1 MPASPS
7 PVPRSPYTRRRRPKS
22 RLGGDDTGAARPH
35 HGTIPSK
42 HTIATL
48 VVLLTAG
55 LAPAASADVG
65 QPPPEWAANAG
76 AWPAHNYD
84 LANTRATTQTP
95 INAQT
100 VSQLK
105 VKWTFAFKGTSGF
118 GAFSSTPISLNG
130 TVYLQ
135 DLDSNV
141 YALDR
146 TTGHVK
152 WRHTFNK
159 PSAGPNGVAFGDGRI
174 YGATSTDAFALDA
187 QTGRTLWTRRLTR
200 NSHEG
205 VDMTPQV
212 FDGTVLLSTVPGNV
226 SNFYAGNGDGIVWAL
241 DAATG
246 QTKWTF
252 NTIADGAKLFGNPK
266 INSGGGL
273 WYPPSVDSQGR
284 VFISVA
290 NPAPLYGTKKFPNGS
305 SRPGPD
311 LYTNSIV
318 ALDGQTG
325 KRLWFQQPLPHDVRD
340 YDLMIPA
347 IVTTLPIG
355 GVDTEVVLVAGKM
368 GKAFAYRAD
377 NGQRLWTTPVGRHLH
392 DTGPLTR
399 KVETIFP
406 GDFGGVETPM
416 AFAGG
421 LLFVP
426 WLDLGIQASANG
438 PATANFGIGD
448 FKNGRGGLTAINAA
462 TGAVAWQHK
471 LPSMDVGA
479 ATVANDVVFTSDYAG
494 TLYAFDTRTGKT
506 LWTQKTPAGINAFP
520 AVDGDTLLV
529 GSAAA
534 GFTKKPKLQLIA
546 YSLS

>member
-1 MPASPS
+1 
-7 PVPRSPYTRRRRPKS
+7 
-22 RLGGDDTGAARPH
+22 
-35 HGTIPSK
+35 
-42 HTIATL
+42 
-48 VVLLTAG
+48 
-55 LAPAASADVG
+55 
-65 QPPPEWAANAG
+65 
-76 AWPAHNYD
+76 
-84 LANTRATTQTP
+84 
-95 INAQT
+95 
-100 VSQLK
+100 
-105 VKWTFAFKGTSGF
+105 
-118 GAFSSTPISLNG
+118 
-130 TVYLQ
+130 
-135 DLDSNV
+135 
-141 YALDR
+141 
-146 TTGHVK
+146 
-152 WRHTFNK
+152 
-159 PSAGPNGVAFGDGRI
+159 
-174 YGATSTDAFALDA
+174 
-187 QTGRTLWTRRLTR
+187 LTR
-200 NSHEG
+200 NAHEG

-212 FDGTVLLSTVPGNV
+212 FDGTVLLSTVPGNI

-246 QTKWTF
+246 QVKWKF
-252 NTIADGAKLFGNPK
+252 NTISDGAKLFGNPK

-273 WYPPSVDSQGR
+273 WYPPAVDSTGR

-305 SRPGPD
+305 SRPGPN
-311 LYTNSIV
+311 LYTNSLV

-325 KRLWFQQPLPHDVRD
+325 KRLWFQQAVPHDVRD

-355 GVDTEVVLVAGKM
+355 GVGTEVVMVAGKM

-377 NGQRLWTTPVGRHLH
+377 NGRRLWTTPVGRHLN

-416 AFAGG
+416 AFAAGR
-421 LLFVP
+421 LFVP
-426 WLDLGIQASANG
+426 WVDLGIQASASG
-438 PATANFGIGD
+438 PATSINGSPSA
-448 FKNGRGGLTAINAA
+448 FKKGRGGLTAIDAA

-471 LPSMDVGA
+471 LPSMDFGA

-506 LWTQKTPAGINAFP
+506 LWSQRTPAGINSFP

-534 GFTKKPKLQLIA
+534 GFAKKPKFQLIA

>member
-1 MPASPS
+1 MPS
-7 PVPRSPYTRRRRPKS
+7 THTIRRRSAP
-22 RLGGDDTGAARPH
+22 TAA
-35 HGTIPSK
+35 
-42 HTIATL
+42 L
-48 VVLLTAG
+48 VVAITAAVVLAATAG
-55 LAPAASADVG
+55 RASAAVG

-95 INAQT
+95 INSQT
-100 VSQLK
+100 VSRLK
-105 VKWTFAFKGTSGF
+105 VKWTFAFKGSSGF
-118 GAFSSTPISLNG
+118 GAFASTPISLNG

-135 DLDSNV
+135 DLNSNV
-141 YALDR
+141 FALDR
-146 TTGHVK
+146 TTGQVK
-152 WRHTFNK
+152 WQHKFDK
-159 PSAGPNGVAFGDGRI
+159 PSVGPNGVAFGNGRI

-187 QTGRTLWTRRLTR
+187 QTGNTLWTRRLTR
-200 NSHEG
+200 NTHEG

-212 FDGTVLLSTVPGNV
+212 FDGTVLLSTVPGNI

-246 QTKWTF
+246 QVKWKF
-252 NTIADGAKLFGNPK
+252 NTISDGAKLFGNPK

-273 WYPPSVDSQGR
+273 WYPPAVDSTGR

-305 SRPGPD
+305 SRPGPN
-311 LYTNSIV
+311 LYTNSLV

-325 KRLWFQQPLPHDVRD
+325 KRLWFQQAVPHDVRD

-355 GVDTEVVLVAGKM
+355 GVGTEVVMVAGKM

-377 NGQRLWTTPVGRHLH
+377 NGRRLWTTPVGRHLN

-416 AFAGG
+416 AFSHG

-426 WLDLGIQASANG
+426 WLDLGIRASATG
-438 PATANFGIGD
+438 PADSIAGSANA
-448 FKNGRGGLTAINAA
+448 FKDGRGGLTAIDAA

-471 LPSMDVGA
+471 LPSMDFGA

-494 TLYAFDTRTGKT
+494 TLYAFDTRTGRT
-506 LWTQKTPAGINAFP
+506 LWSQRTPAGINSFP

-534 GFTKKPKLQLIA
+534 GFAKKPKFQLIA